1 MVDVKSKL
9 IEEINKIEDESLLQ
23 QLTELVL
30 ESDQGVMVE
39 FNQSQIEMINDSQ
52 KQVKNGE
59 SFTHEDVMNLLG
71 DQ

>member
-1 MVDVKSKL
+1 MVNVKLKL

-30 ESDQGVMVE
+30 ESDQGMMVE
-39 FNQSQIEMINDSQ
+39 FNQSQIEMIKESQ
-52 KQVKNGE
+52 EQIKNGE
-59 SFTHEDVMNLLG
+59 SSSHEEVMKLFG

>member
-1 MVDVKSKL
+1 MVNVKLKL

-30 ESDQGVMVE
+30 ESDQGMMVE
-39 FNQSQIEMINDSQ
+39 FNQSQIEMIKESQ
-52 KQVKNGE
+52 EQIKNGE
-59 SFTHEDVMNLLG
+59 SSSHEEVMKLLG